1 MNLLVERN
9 KKEGYPAAY
18 AFSTFFYP
26 KLISGGYKAVRRW
39 TRGVDLF
46 KQDLIIVP
54 IHLTVHWALVVSQ
67 ASFFFF
73 LIEELNGERKKAS
86 KKSHL
91 GFVLSAAHGHAV
103 SHSHLFITGHR
114 CQKENH
120 HVLRLS
126 GTKRGQDLWS
136 VTVSNCSVNAFTV
149 WLRFGFFLQLSYI
162 GAVKTCWCFN
172 VLPSSFLWSFTISFC
187 WPKIQRWRVVFCFVS
202 NSQYLQEESQEKRN
216 LELSFSEWILHS
228 MESHVCEN
236 YLDLKCEP

>member
-9 KKEGYPAAY
+9 KKEGYPAVY

-73 LIEELNGERKKAS
+73 LNWRIKQGREKSE
-86 KKSHL
+86 KSHL
-91 GFVLSAAHGHAV
+91 GFVLSAAHGRAV
-103 SHSHLFITGHR
+103 SHSDLLITGHR
-114 CQKENH
+114 RQKEDH
-120 HVLRLS
+120 HVLWLG

-136 VTVSNCSVNAFTV
+136 IIVSNCSVNAFM
-149 WLRFGFFLQLSYI
+149 L
-162 GAVKTCWCFN
+162 
-172 VLPSSFLWSFTISFC
+172 
-187 WPKIQRWRVVFCFVS
+187 
-202 NSQYLQEESQEKRN
+202 
-216 LELSFSEWILHS
+216 
-228 MESHVCEN
+228 
-236 YLDLKCEP
+236 